1 MTNFGNV
8 VAILRG
14 WSIDCTLKN
23 TALLVSFIRER
34 GATFSVGT
42 RAMFNEKIGHLLK

>member
-14 WSIDCTLKN
+14 WSKDRTLKS
-23 TALLVSFIRER
+23 TVLLILFIQEHGTTF
-34 GATFSVGT
+34 GAGT
-42 RAMFNEKIGHLLK
+42 RTMFSEKLVIC